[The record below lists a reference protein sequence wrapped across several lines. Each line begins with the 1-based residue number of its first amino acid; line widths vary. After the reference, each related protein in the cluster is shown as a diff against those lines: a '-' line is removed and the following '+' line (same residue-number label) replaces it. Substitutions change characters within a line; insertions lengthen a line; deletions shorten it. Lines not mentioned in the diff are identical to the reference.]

1 MKTTF
6 KRAIF
11 AIAMMLI
18 TASTSWA
25 YDFIVDGIYYNYN
38 GDGETVSV
46 TYKNKDYNSYS
57 GSVVIPSTVTYDG
70 TTYSVT
76 KIGESAFERCRQ
88 LTSVNIPESVTEIG
102 LYSFYSCESMT
113 SVNIPSS
120 VTTICKN
127 AFESCWKLTKVE
139 ISNIADWCNISF
151 ASIPSNPLYF
161 AKHLYLNGTEVTDL
175 VIPESVTEIHPYAF
189 CFCHGFKSVTINDSV
204 TSIGDG
210 AFQNITVR

>member
-1 MKTTF
+1 MKTTTF

-38 GDGETVSV
+38 GDGGTVSV
-46 TYKNKDYNSYS
+46 TYKNKDYDSYS

-88 LTSVNIPESVTEIG
+88 LT
-102 LYSFYSCESMT
+102 
-113 SVNIPSS
+113 
-120 VTTICKN
+120 
-127 AFESCWKLTKVE
+127 
-139 ISNIADWCNISF
+139 
-151 ASIPSNPLYF
+151 
-161 AKHLYLNGTEVTDL
+161 
-175 VIPESVTEIHPYAF
+175 
-189 CFCHGFKSVTINDSV
+189 
-204 TSIGDG
+204 
-210 AFQNITVR
+210 